1 MGGHQLQESTI
12 GHLQQLR
19 TAAEGELARPDPIQD
34 RSRFNPTATL
44 LERTLPAQGFMGT
57 SKAAFPYR
65 LRPQTRDSTWANL
78 VNALK

>member
-1 MGGHQLQESTI
+1 M
-12 GHLQQLR
+12 
-19 TAAEGELARPDPIQD
+19 
-34 RSRFNPTATL
+34 
-44 LERTLPAQGFMGT
+44 LPAQGFMGT